1 MKSPTAVFST
11 VDAMPRPASCGVP
24 RWPTIVESM
33 TVNSGSAIRAPR
45 EGSASARI
53 IRVVIVGVDEAGSP
67 SRFAGEVGSL
77 GPCVLVMT
85 LRFFSTMCA
94 QACGKPCT
102 GKF

>member
-24 RWPTIVESM
+24 RCPTIVESM
-33 TVNSGSAIRAPR
+33 TVNRGSAMSAPR

-53 IRVVIVGVDEAGSP
+53 IRVGIVGVDEDGSP
-67 SRFAGEVGSL
+67 SRFAGEVGSP

-94 QACGKPCT
+94 QACGKPCI

>member
-1 MKSPTAVFST
+1 MNSPTAVFST

-33 TVNSGSAIRAPR
+33 TVNRGSAIRAPR

-53 IRVVIVGVDEAGSP
+53 IRVVIIGVDEAGAP
-67 SRFAGEVGSL
+67 SRFAGEVGLL

-85 LRFFSTMCA
+85 LRFFSTICA
-94 QACGKPCT
+94 RACGKPCIR
-102 GKF
+102 KF